1 MANRLTRR
9 GVMAAT
15 AALVPVLASPS
26 PTLVQGKAA
35 LGTPRSVISDPPREF
50 GPRAQ
55 PSISPD
61 PDVLRIDP
69 GFNNFLISQEVI
81 HRVATG
87 FHFTEGPAWSS
98 EGQYAIFSDVKND
111 TIYRYVWETGGV
123 TAFRKPSFNSNGNS
137 FDYQGR
143 QLTCQ
148 DFFRRV
154 IRWEVDGSM
163 TVLADN
169 FEGKPLNSPNDLAP
183 HPDGSVW
190 FTDPVYGGVLAE
202 GHPDEGDGP
211 MNPGGVRDPHIGNT
225 GVGLVGGMHQVLP
238 ANVYRWDSSGK
249 LEVVVPFEPGL
260 GPNGICFSPD
270 ASKVYLVRGSGLHVG
285 DVKGRQVT
293 NLRPFTDCMVDGIH
307 CGPDGMRADRA
318 GNIWSG
324 SAAPLGYAGVTVW
337 NPSGKLIGR
346 VRLPEG
352 CANLCFAGPKRDH
365 LFMAATQSIY
375 LLRLNIQG
383 ASPG

>member
-1 MANRLTRR
+1 MTNRLTRR
-9 GVMAAT
+9 GVMAGSV
-15 AALVPVLASPS
+15 ALIPALAYA
-26 PTLVQGKAA
+26 QGKAQ
-35 LGTPRSVISDPPREF
+35 LGTPRSVISEPPREF

-61 PDVLRIDP
+61 PDVLKIDSN
-69 GFNNFLISQEVI
+69 FNNFLIGQEVI

-111 TIYRYVWETGGV
+111 TLYRYLWENGEV

-154 IRWEVDGSM
+154 VRWEVDGAM

-190 FTDPVYGGVLAE
+190 FTDPLYGAVMAE
-202 GHPDEGDGP
+202 GHPDEGEGP
-211 MNPGGVRDPHIGNT
+211 MNPGGTRDPHIGNT
-225 GVGLVGGMHQVLP
+225 GVGLVGSMHQVLP
-238 ANVYRWDSSGK
+238 ANVYRWDPSGK

-270 ASKVYLVRGSGLHVG
+270 ASKVYLVRGGGLHVG
-285 DVKGRQVT
+285 DVRGNKVA

-307 CGPDGMRADRA
+307 CGPDGMRADKA

-337 NPSGKLIGR
+337 NPAGKLIGR
-346 VRLPEG
+346 IRLPEG
-352 CANLCFAGPKRDH
+352 CANLCFAGPKRDF

-375 LLRLNIQG
+375 MLRLNIQG
-383 ASPG
+383 AAPG

>member
-1 MANRLTRR
+1 MTNRLTRR
-9 GVMAAT
+9 GMIAGS
-15 AALVPVLASPS
+15 AALIPS
-26 PTLVQGKAA
+26 LTHAQGKAQ
-35 LGTPRSVISDPPREF
+35 LGIPRSVISNPAREF

-61 PDVLRIDP
+61 PDVLRIDS
-69 GFNNFLISQEVI
+69 GFNNFLIGQEVI

-111 TIYRYVWETGGV
+111 TIYRYLWDNGQV

-143 QLTCQ
+143 QLSCQ

-154 IRWEVDGSM
+154 VRWEVDGAM

-190 FTDPVYGGVLAE
+190 FTDPIYGGVLAE
-202 GHPDEGDGP
+202 GHPDEGEGP
-211 MNPGGVRDPHIGNT
+211 MNPGGTRDPRIGNT
-225 GVGLVGGMHQVLP
+225 GVGLVGSMHQVLP
-238 ANVYRWDSSGK
+238 ANVYRWDPSGK

-270 ASKVYLVRGSGLHVG
+270 ASKVYLVRGGALHVG
-285 DVKGRQVT
+285 EVRGPKVA

-307 CGPDGMRADRA
+307 CGPDGMRADKA

-337 NPSGKLIGR
+337 NPAGKLIGR
-346 VRLPEG
+346 IRLPEG
-352 CANLCFAGPKRDH
+352 CANLCFAGPKRDF

-375 LLRLNIQG
+375 MLRLNIQG
-383 ASPG
+383 AAPG